1 MAIKCS
7 TIEVFTCERESKQ
20 ETETPLN
27 PETGD
32 GDAIQ
37 DGKEKILTHA
47 LSHNDK
53 YYAICDD
60 FKKLRLYATH
70 PEWKKISSRSV
81 ARRAT
86 AIVFTH
92 DLSQVLVADKSGDV
106 YSFSLTDLNKP
117 GELLCGHLSMLLD
130 MAITSNGRYII
141 TADRDEKIRVGHYPN
156 AYNIAGFCLGH
167 EEFVSKLLI
176 LKDDILVSGAGDG
189 TVRFWNLETFQELY
203 CLDCA
208 QDLPSEMHSSENTQV
223 AVKAMQFFTKYDI
236 LAVAADSYPVI
247 LFYKVVW
254 SAGNVVVEKVN
265 TMRLSQPPWDM
276 QLQGDILWVLQPVEG
291 DTIVPYSVSYKQE
304 DFQVEKTS
312 DKKTIELAETVNK
325 NWDFFKGSV
334 GQESNFQLLFKA
346 YKNRKDNMQDYL
358 ERKRQRLAQTPLK
371 KEKQSR
377 RNKQRR
383 RKEKEGD
390 AAEKEGSEDVE
401 GGTNSDSI
409 AEPEPKILK
418 AS

>member
-1 MAIKCS
+1 Y
-7 TIEVFTCERESKQ
+7 
-20 ETETPLN
+20 L
-27 PETGD
+27 
-32 GDAIQ
+32 
-37 DGKEKILTHA
+37 
-47 LSHNDK
+47 
-53 YYAICDD
+53 
-60 FKKLRLYATH
+60 
-70 PEWKKISSRSV
+70 
-81 ARRAT
+81 
-86 AIVFTH
+86 
-92 DLSQVLVADKSGDV
+92 
-106 YSFSLTDLNKP
+106 
-117 GELLCGHLSMLLD
+117 
-130 MAITSNGRYII
+130 
-141 TADRDEKIRVGHYPN
+141 
-156 AYNIAGFCLGH
+156 
-167 EEFVSKLLI
+167 
-176 LKDDILVSGAGDG
+176 
-189 TVRFWNLETFQELY
+189 
-203 CLDCA
+203 
-208 QDLPSEMHSSENTQV
+208 
-223 AVKAMQFFTKYDI
+223 
-236 LAVAADSYPVI
+236 VI

-265 TMRLSQPPWDM
+265 TMQLSQPPWDM

-291 DTIVPYSVSYKQE
+291 DTLVPYSVSYKQE

-312 DKKTIELAETVNK
+312 DKKTMELAETVNK